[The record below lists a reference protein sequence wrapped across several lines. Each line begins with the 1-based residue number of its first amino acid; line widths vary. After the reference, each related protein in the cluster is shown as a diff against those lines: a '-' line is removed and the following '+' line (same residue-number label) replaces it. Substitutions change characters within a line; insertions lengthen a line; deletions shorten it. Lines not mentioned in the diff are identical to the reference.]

1 MHEAAHLLFCR
12 WLRLAV
18 FDVCFFRVGNP
29 ADYVIHEQ
37 GKDFKS
43 AFWVSMGPFFVNIL
57 LCVFFCSAA
66 FMPVWKLKVVDPLA
80 YFFYWLGLSI
90 GMHSFP
96 STQDLKVIWRLAP
109 PEAKRG
115 NILAVLSYPIIAVL
129 YVANFAQVVWAD
141 LGYGILVGILGP
153 LAIFKAL
160 A

>member
-1 MHEAAHLLFCR
+1 MKAWSSSPKPTSWR
-12 WLRLAV
+12 
-18 FDVCFFRVGNP
+18 
-29 ADYVIHEQ
+29 
-37 GKDFKS
+37 
-43 AFWVSMGPFFVNIL
+43 
-57 LCVFFCSAA
+57 
-66 FMPVWKLKVVDPLA
+66 PLA